1 MPSSE
6 NLFTLDP
13 LKTSLTKPI
22 TDVKVQGPANRSVE
36 NSQLLQGLQTFGNA
50 VGSLAEV
57 KKQEQLTTDMRLAQN
72 AALRGEAEPSGLFG
86 AASDEFERIVEANVI
101 TKTIRDMN
109 QFLDGEGGSNLVNAG
124 GAYSENIAAADKVF
138 DTIYDQGKNFS
149 LNPRMQDIF
158 NQKVEEQ
165 RNKTKLEIA
174 LVNRDR
180 NRSQVSQRILNML
193 EEAVDVSK
201 DQFSGGVDTD
211 ASDIEGTDEYPIL
224 FSFEK
229 TLSPEFLN
237 TTADDVVS
245 LNMGLDKLEARRLT
259 MQMFLQNETVIAQPS
274 LADKLMASEYSPGV
288 TYEALFSKGLLASNT
303 DKDAT
308 DIVKMRNIQIQ
319 ASFNHQKALDD
330 QDKADAITRTNLGKS
345 FVIQS
350 LDGGVSNAEAYQ
362 IGFDNGLRK
371 DEITTLIKAQDNFEG
386 NLTFGTNTPQGQAFK
401 KEILA
406 GKNLSE
412 DAITVKMRELNLD
425 PADAAYYKGLASL
438 ENKEILVAQKAF
450 DSEIKIIEAKT
461 FQILK
466 SSLNNNK
473 AITLDENGEIQFDM
487 AALASQAIGGTQGL
501 DPNEIQ
507 DVILRLQRLQNDYK
521 YKSSEA
527 SKEVAR
533 SNTFDRAAVTQFGV
547 DYNKDVAIFIS
558 DLQNNIISRSQ
569 VRDARKKEAK
579 EEADKTAAKA
589 AAEVATKEPVVLP
602 TATVPEEI
610 ENKQQILTD
619 PTTHI
624 TNEIDIITNAYKS
637 LFSTDPKASPK
648 SSEAAKEK
656 SVIDRPISESEQVYL
671 KRLEQAVPIA
681 PPEESVSTTG
691 LGSFV
696 DNIDANFDALPG
708 IINDMHREQVFLK
721 GLNLFFE
728 GAVSDFKESFSTGD
742 QAAEVPAGGGSEEQL
757 VGKGLSEPGPTP
769 QELRDQDALMLGK
782 WTGQVTSEGRK
793 VYENNKGGVSSEYTI
808 GVKDPKINN
817 GELTDIPSIYNGKI
831 VTEQEAIRIIS
842 ENKGIDPETGRF
854 ITPGGDPEAR
864 SKSISIDRTV
874 TEIAD
879 SFGTFKD
886 NDVDPL
892 GFIGGELGNDQAKI
906 NATEEVFNNFTPA
919 TAAKYGS
926 LRYNAS
932 NEDEQTKWEVHAKD
946 GIDAYNKGELT
957 GEKKTNVDNLISAL
971 DKHKQSYINDLNNI
985 GFSYDNFKQLMIG
998 AYAGETTFGTLGLV
1012 SSKDVVGQ
1020 LQVTRKT
1027 LTDMW
1032 KRPNTPFGP
1041 NVAKSLKSSTN
1052 KTLNQLKALPSA
1064 QLRTLLLNNDEFNFM
1079 AGAMI
1084 MINKLQSRKLKL

>member
-13 LKTSLTKPI
+13 LKTSLTKPT

-57 KKQEQLTTDMRLAQN
+57 KKQQQITEDTRLAQN
-72 AALRGEAEPSGLFG
+72 AAIKGEAEPGGIFG
-86 AASDEFERIVEANVI
+86 IASEAYDRIIEAN
-101 TKTIRDMN
+101 TLSKASRDM
-109 QFLDGEGGSNLVNAG
+109 QTFIDGAEGSDLINAG

-138 DTIYDQGKNFS
+138 DTFKAHGASSY
-149 LNPRMQDIF
+149 LNPQMLYEF
-158 NQKVEEQ
+158 YNTVESK
-165 RNKTKLEIA
+165 RNKVKNEIA

-180 NRSQVSQRILNML
+180 NRSQVIQRIANVI
-193 EEAVDVSK
+193 EKTVDVSK
-201 DQFSGGVDTD
+201 DIYSGGVESDS
-211 ASDIEGTDEYPIL
+211 SDIEGTDEYPIL
-224 FSFEK
+224 FSLDSNITPELHN
-229 TLSPEFLN
+229 TLAN
-237 TTADDVVS
+237 DTVD
-245 LNMGLDKLEARRLT
+245 LNMGIERPEAKRLVL
-259 MQMFLQNETVIAQPS
+259 QMFLQNETVIAQPS

-288 TYEALFSKGLLASNT
+288 TYEALYIKGALASNK
-303 DKDAT
+303 DKDAA
-308 DIVKMRNIQIQ
+308 DIFKMRNVQIQ

-386 NLTFGTNTPQGQAFK
+386 NLTFGTNTPQGQVFK

-438 ENKEILVAQKAF
+438 ENKEIRVAQEAF
-450 DSEIKIIEAKT
+450 DSEIKIIETKT

-569 VRDARKKEAK
+569 VRDARNK
-579 EEADKTAAKA
+579 EETDKKA
-589 AAEVATKEPVVLP
+589 AEASAIAGDKLKEPRVIP
-602 TATVPEEI
+602 TATVKEEI
-610 ENKQQILTD
+610 EIKKQILTD

-624 TNEIDIITNAYKS
+624 KNEIDIIKDAYKS

-648 SSEAAKEK
+648 SGEAAKEK
-656 SVIDRPISESEQVYL
+656 SISDRPISESEQVYL
-671 KRLEQAVPIA
+671 KRLEQAVPTS

-696 DNIDANFDALPG
+696 DRIDANFDALPG
-708 IINDMHREQVFLK
+708 IINDMQREQVFLK

-742 QAAEVPAGGGSEEQL
+742 QSAEVPDGGGSEEQL
-757 VGKGLSEPGPTP
+757 V
-769 QELRDQDALMLGK
+769 LGK
-782 WTGQVTSEGRK
+782 ATGEVTSEGRK
-793 VYENNKGGVSSEYTI
+793 LFFNNFGGKSSEYTI
-808 GVKDPKINN
+808 GVKESKINN
-817 GELTDIPSIYNGKI
+817 GKLTHIPSIYNGKI
-831 VTEQEAIRIIS
+831 VTEDEAIRIIS
-842 ENKGIDPETGRF
+842 ENNGVDPETGRF

-864 SKSISIDRTV
+864 SKSITFSKETPNETTTSTLSTGGTDVGKVATPENLKTITKKLSEDAGVNSKYIDILHLLESSGGKNLTNP
-874 TEIAD
+874 D
-879 SFGTFKD
+879 SS
-886 NDVDPL
+886 
-892 GFIGGELGNDQAKI
+892 A
-906 NATEEVFNNFTPA
+906 
-919 TAAKYGS
+919 
-926 LRYNAS
+926 
-932 NEDEQTKWEVHAKD
+932 
-946 GIDAYNKGELT
+946 KGEGQIIDSTARTLAKRLNT
-957 GEKKTNVDNLISAL
+957 TQDKVQNDTETNV
-971 DKHKQSYINDLNNI
+971 
-985 GFSYDNFKQLMIG
+985 
-998 AYAGETTFGTLGLV
+998 
-1012 SSKDVVGQ
+1012 
-1020 LQVTRKT
+1020 
-1027 LTDMW
+1027 
-1032 KRPNTPFGP
+1032 
-1041 NVAKSLKSSTN
+1041 
-1052 KTLNQLKALPSA
+1052 KA
-1064 QLRTLLLNNDEFNFM
+1064 TLLLWKDSIKRYTGTTDDPIIFAFADQHGGRPRIKAAMDKADNPGDIESVIEQLLISGHTDTVNFIRK
-1079 AGAMI
+1079 AQEEL
-1084 MINKLQSRKLKL
+1084 NK